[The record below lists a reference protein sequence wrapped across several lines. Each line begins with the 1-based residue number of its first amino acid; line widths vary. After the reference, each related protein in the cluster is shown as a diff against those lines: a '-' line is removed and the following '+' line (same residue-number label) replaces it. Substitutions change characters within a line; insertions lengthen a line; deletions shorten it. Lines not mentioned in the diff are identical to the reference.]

1 MSDKENSVTFAG
13 HNYYADYKF
22 KLTSGMKAD
31 GSNQLKEA
39 TLRSNEIEG
48 LIDTLFDLKADWYA
62 TGKKKHFK
70 MVSPY
75 EDGYE
80 PKL

>member
-1 MSDKENSVTFAG
+1 MSDKNGSTTFTG

-39 TLRSNEIEG
+39 TLRSNEKDG
-48 LIDTLFDLKADWYA
+48 LIDTQFDLLEDWYA
-62 TGKKKHFK
+62 TGKKRHLK

-75 EDGYE
+75 EDGHE

>member
-1 MSDKENSVTFAG
+1 MSDKDGSITFTG
-13 HNYYADYKF
+13 HNYYADYMF

-39 TLRSNEIEG
+39 TLRSNTRDG
-48 LIDTLFDLKADWYA
+48 LIETMFDIEEDWYA
-62 TGKKKHFK
+62 TGKKRHLK

>member
-1 MSDKENSVTFAG
+1 MSDKETTFAG

-22 KLTSGMKAD
+22 TITSGMKAD
-31 GSNQLKEA
+31 GSNQLKEEK
-39 TLRSNEIEG
+39 LRSNEREG
-48 LIDTLFDLKADWYA
+48 LIETGFDILEDWYA
-62 TGKKKHFK
+62 AGKKRHLK

-75 EDGYE
+75 EDGHE

>member
-1 MSDKENSVTFAG
+1 MSENLKETKFGG

-22 KLTSGMKAD
+22 TLATGMKAD

-39 TLRSNEIEG
+39 KLRSNEKEG
-48 LIDTLFDLKADWYA
+48 LIETMFDLIEDWVA
-62 TGKKKHFK
+62 VGKRRHLK
-70 MVSPY
+70 MVNPY